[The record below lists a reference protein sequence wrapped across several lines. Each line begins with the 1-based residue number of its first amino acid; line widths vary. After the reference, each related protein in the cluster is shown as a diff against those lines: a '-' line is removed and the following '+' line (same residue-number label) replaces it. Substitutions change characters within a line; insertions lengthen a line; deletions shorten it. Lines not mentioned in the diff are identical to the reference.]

1 MTSDNEIQVWDEWVF
16 HLKVDEVLLQKALD
30 KIDKLREE
38 MDECQQMIDNSVTM
52 VRLKKTF

>member
-1 MTSDNEIQVWDEWVF
+1 MDESQTTQIWNDWVF

-30 KIDKLREE
+30 RIDKLREE

-52 VRLKKTF
+52 VRLKNES